1 MRADRSEIEKTIL
14 SLTTARGEGRSICPS
29 EVARA
34 IAGNDEK
41 VWRLLMHPVRETAL
55 ALAREGRIVF
65 SVPNTTDP
73 ALWVKDVFGGRRRL
87 PTVRFEREG
96 VQPSSINR
104 LRRWLRRSHLEADTI
119 VPVTHGSLR
128 EGLQQRFGPAGV
140 RWLASGFLV
149 RAREAR

>member
-55 ALAREGRIVF
+55 ALAREGRIVILRKGKP
-65 SVPNTTDP
+65 VPADEP
-73 ALWVKDVFGGRRRL
+73 VRGVIRL
-87 PTVRFEREG
+87 AVPPPLETL
-96 VQPSSINR
+96 SS
-104 LRRWLRRSHLEADTI
+104 S
-119 VPVTHGSLR
+119 
-128 EGLQQRFGPAGV
+128 
-140 RWLASGFLV
+140 
-149 RAREAR
+149 